1 MRYASPFFPARHQ
14 PPATAA
20 RNAIP
25 TRLPVL
31 PKNIVHGY
39 LAATATLLMWAAFSL
54 VSRLGG
60 KSVLTPYDIFALRL
74 ITASLVLLP
83 FIGSLPRGA
92 WSDRRLWLL
101 TVLCSL
107 LYCPLIYNAF
117 RYAPA
122 AHGGILLSGMQPFLI
137 SIVAWFVVG
146 TRPTRMRLLGLAFIG
161 LGIAGAARPYF
172 TQWSGDSILGDAL
185 ILASSTLWAIYSVLA
200 ARWGYSAWT
209 LTRAVA
215 FGSAVVYLPI
225 YIVFLPKQL
234 ASASVTMILIQCF
247 FQGIVA
253 TILAML
259 AYIKAITLLGTE
271 RTAAF
276 LALVPIVIGVL
287 AVPLLDEPLTVWLSS
302 GLVFV
307 SLGSFIASRYG
318 TPRRP

>member
-1 MRYASPFFPARHQ
+1 M
-14 PPATAA
+14 
-20 RNAIP
+20 
-25 TRLPVL
+25 
-31 PKNIVHGY
+31 PKKIVHGY

-83 FIGSLPRGA
+83 FIGSMPAGA
-92 WSDRRLWLL
+92 WRDRRLWIL
-101 TVLCSL
+101 TALCSL
-107 LYCPLIYNAF
+107 LYCPVIYSAF

-137 SIVAWFVVG
+137 SVVAWFVVG
-146 TRPTRMRLLGLAFIG
+146 TRPNRMRCLGLTFIAV
-161 LGIAGAARPYF
+161 GIACAGRPYL
-172 TQWSGDSILGDAL
+172 TQWSADSLLGDTL
-185 ILASSTLWAIYSVLA
+185 ILTSSMLWAIYSVLA

-215 FGSAVVYLPI
+215 FGSAIVYLPI
-225 YIVFLPKQL
+225 YFLCLPKQL
-234 ASASVTMILIQCF
+234 GNASLTLIAIQCF

-259 AYIKAITLLGTE
+259 AYLKAISLLGNE

-287 AVPLLDEPLTVWLSS
+287 AVPLLGEPLTVWLSA

-307 SLGSFIASRYG
+307 SLGSFVASRYG
-318 TPRRP
+318 TPIRR